1 MLIAW
6 HAINFAILGYEAF
19 GAYSRVA
26 RKAEKTI
33 LVKLLTLVLHLL
45 HARLEYLRAL
55 VTARRKRLI
64 VALAAVQRVVF
75 RAEWLVD
82 ERQLAHM
89 TKKALLMPM
98 LVLVREVLGVG
109 ADFLLALL
117 TIVSEKLLVAF
128 DAVRML
134 VFEYVARARQR
145 RVTVPTAKVVCV
157 KVLIHPFR
165 VFAVEY

>member
-6 HAINFAILGYEAF
+6 HTINFAILGYEAF
-19 GAYSRVA
+19 GADCRVT
-26 RKAEKTI
+26 RKTEKTI
-33 LVKLLTLVLHLL
+33 LVKLLTLVLHLF
-45 HARLEYLRAL
+45 HAWLEYLRAF

-64 VALAAVQRVVF
+64 VTFATVQRVVLGT
-75 RAEWLVD
+75 EWLVD

-89 TKKALLMPM
+89 TKKALFMPM

-109 ADFLLALL
+109 ADFFLALF
-117 TIVSEKLLVAF
+117 TIVSKKLLVTFNAM
-128 DAVRML
+128 RMF
-134 VFEYVARARQR
+134 VFEYVTRARQR
-145 RVTVPTAKVVCV
+145 CVTVPTAKVVCV